1 MQNKVAAVSITA
13 IVWALAGGLFG
24 AIFNG
29 LHQVLLALGLSG
41 WQPLVGGAAIAAMTT
56 SAFYGSMPVAMG
68 GTMAGILGSIGY
80 LMVAGQPVVL
90 PVIALACGLTGLVV
104 GQFHAWLLPSST
116 RPLGVI
122 LTGLAAGTG
131 AGALLSWG
139 LSLYGQPVSSLVIA
153 AGVVAL
159 VGILFEL
166 TRPKILRGCVTWLP
180 QGVGTPVV
188 AAVVAAVV
196 GCTVGIMSG
205 IDAGGLDRAVAQ
217 GLREAM
223 AALPSGFI
231 GGMIGGA
238 VTGAILELVGVPVE
252 DEIEH
257 NM

>member
-1 MQNKVAAVSITA
+1 MQNKAAAVSVTA
-13 IVWALAGGLFG
+13 IVWGLAGGLFG

-29 LHQVLLALGLSG
+29 LYQILLALGLSG
-41 WQPLVGGAAIAAMTT
+41 WQPLVGGAAIAAMAT
-56 SAFYGSMPVAMG
+56 SAFYGSMPVAMVG
-68 GTMAGILGSIGY
+68 AMAGMLGAIGY
-80 LMVAGQPVVL
+80 LMIAGQPVAL
-90 PVIALACGLTGLVV
+90 AVIALTCGLTGLVV
-104 GQFHAWLLPSST
+104 GQFHAWLLPSTT

-122 LTGLAAGTG
+122 LTGLAAGAG
-131 AGALLSWG
+131 AGTMLAVALALL
-139 LSLYGQPVSSLVIA
+139 GQPVSPLVIA

-159 VGILFEL
+159 VGILFEV
-166 TRPKILRGCVTWLP
+166 TRPQILRGCFNWLP
-180 QGVGTPVV
+180 PGVGTPVV
-188 AAVVAAVV
+188 AAVVATVV

-238 VTGAILELVGVPVE
+238 VTGAILEAVGVPVE